1 LISFS
6 FSALR
11 GEDFAPRLSTQPERY
26 NPAYFQLWLDNSM
39 SVCICL
45 TDEQRRQLL
54 DVLSIAPPLPDKPTA
69 HQIAIYKGADQT
81 FKRACAAERQ
91 TLCGVATATWMG

>member
-54 DVLSIAPPLPDKPTA
+54 DVLSSAPPLPKSDA
-69 HQIAIYKGADQT
+69 QID
-81 FKRACAAERQ
+81 AEREDWR
-91 TLCGVATATWMG
+91 GGPDAEF